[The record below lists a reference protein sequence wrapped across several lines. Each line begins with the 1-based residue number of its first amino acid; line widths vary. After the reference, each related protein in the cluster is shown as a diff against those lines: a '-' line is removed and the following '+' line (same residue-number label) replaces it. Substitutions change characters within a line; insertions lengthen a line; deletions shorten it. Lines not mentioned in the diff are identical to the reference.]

1 MSYIKKS
8 RLRLNQKIEVRKDSD
23 PQFFKSSIQELDDE
37 TLSVTIPVR
46 AGQRLMLHPGDR
58 VRVQFVVGDASYYFD
73 TTMLAR
79 KRSNQVVLFV
89 LARPSVLA
97 RVQRRDYVRFPV
109 AVNVVFQLLAQTD
122 VAPVA
127 YKGKTV
133 DLSAGGVQ
141 VASSISPS
149 PGDKAQIM
157 LLLED
162 KHLPE
167 LNEQG
172 EVAWSY
178 WDDWLKMAR
187 FGVRFTNISEA
198 ERERIIAYIFS
209 CMRRRPQI

>member
-1 MSYIKKS
+1 VSYIKKS
-8 RLRLNQKIEVRKDSD
+8 RLRLNQKIEVRKDPD
-23 PQFFKSSIQELDDE
+23 PVFFKSSIQELEDG

-58 VRVQFVVGDASYYFD
+58 VRVQFVVDDASYYFD
-73 TTMLAR
+73 TAMLAR

-97 RVQRRDYVRFPV
+97 RVQRRDFVRFPV
-109 AVNVVFQLLAQTD
+109 ALNVAFRLLAQTD
-122 VAPVA
+122 AAPA
-127 YKGKTV
+127 SYKGKTV

-141 VASSISPS
+141 IASSISPS
-149 PGDKAQIM
+149 PGDKVQLT

-162 KHLPE
+162 ENLTE
-167 LNEQG
+167 LHERG

-187 FGVRFTNISEA
+187 FGVRFTDISEA
-198 ERERIIAYIFS
+198 ERERLIAYIFR
-209 CMRRRPQI
+209 CMRRRPQV